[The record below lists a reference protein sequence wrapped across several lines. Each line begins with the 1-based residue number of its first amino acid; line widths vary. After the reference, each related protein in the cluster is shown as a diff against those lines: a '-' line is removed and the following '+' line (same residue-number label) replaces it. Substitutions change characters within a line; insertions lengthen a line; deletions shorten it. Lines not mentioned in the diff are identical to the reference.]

1 MNRLYTLVAGFFDKM
16 NLSTGATQTFVT
28 QNLIATSFMF
38 IVAFGSGFRIFMLAL
53 QGKKARKGPS
63 IKIVPA
69 HLSDPVSMFPPG
81 MQIDTVLKK
90 WASSA
95 PPKQKRR

>member
-16 NLSTGATQTFVT
+16 NLSTGAIQTFIT
-28 QNLIATSFMF
+28 QNLIATSLMF
-38 IVAFGSGFRIFMLAL
+38 IVAFGSGFRIFMWAL

-63 IKIVPA
+63 ITIVPA
-69 HLSDPVSMFPPG
+69 HLPEPVSMSPPG
-81 MQIDTVLKK
+81 IQIDTVLKK